1 MGSSFTLAAMN
12 RETGSSLKVSRLF
25 SVTDGGCCLGNEL
38 LARPWSFS
46 PKCAVGEKNYARA
59 KGKSIEVGCLF

>member
-1 MGSSFTLAAMN
+1 MGSSFTLAAMI

-46 PKCAVGEKNYARA
+46 P
-59 KGKSIEVGCLF
+59 